1 MQQDKIVVGLDIGTT
16 KICAL
21 VGRKNEYGKL
31 EIMGMGTAVSDG
43 VQRGIV
49 LNIDKTVEAIKRAIR
64 QAEEQSGIDIGV
76 VNVGIAGQHIKS
88 LQHNGSI
95 TRPSGDN
102 EITQDD
108 VNRLTA
114 DMYRLVTPPGSQII
128 HVMPQDYKVD
138 FEGGVTDPVG
148 MAGVRLEG
156 NFHIITAQ
164 SSAINNINK
173 CVTKAGLAISDL
185 ILEPLASSVSVL
197 SDEEKE
203 AGVALVDIGGGTTDL
218 AVFKDGI
225 IRHAAVLPFGGNVI
239 TQDIKQGCNVT
250 PNQAEQLKVK
260 FGKAIAEEASDYE
273 IVSIPGLPN
282 RPPKEVSLKN
292 LAYIIEAR
300 MSEIIELVYAEIYR
314 MGLHEHLSA
323 GIVLTGGGSQLQN
336 LEQLTEYLTGLD
348 TRIGYPNQHLGKS
361 KVEAVKS
368 PMHATGVGLVLAGY
382 QAQDE
387 RNNAR
392 PGYAEEELSSYSYQ
406 PAPAAPAPLAAPV
419 IPSFTAAPAPVV
431 PAATVPAAPEEP
443 KAPKGPSKFG
453 SYLGDITR
461 KLKGILIDDFDDK
474 QY

>member
-1 MQQDKIVVGLDIGTT
+1 
-16 KICAL
+16 
-21 VGRKNEYGKL
+21 
-31 EIMGMGTAVSDG
+31 
-43 VQRGIV
+43 
-49 LNIDKTVEAIKRAIR
+49 
-64 QAEEQSGIDIGV
+64 
-76 VNVGIAGQHIKS
+76 
-88 LQHNGSI
+88 
-95 TRPSGDN
+95 
-102 EITQDD
+102 
-108 VNRLTA
+108 
-114 DMYRLVTPPGSQII
+114 
-128 HVMPQDYKVD
+128 
-138 FEGGVTDPVG
+138 
-148 MAGVRLEG
+148 
-156 NFHIITAQ
+156 
-164 SSAINNINK
+164 
-173 CVTKAGLAISDL
+173 
-185 ILEPLASSVSVL
+185 
-197 SDEEKE
+197 
-203 AGVALVDIGGGTTDL
+203 DIGGGTTDL

-225 IRHAAVLPFGGNVI
+225 IRHAAVLPFGGNII

-361 KVEAVKS
+361 KVETVKS

-387 RNNAR
+387 RINAR
-392 PGYAEEELSSYSYQ
+392 PGYAEEEASSYSYQ
-406 PAPAAPAPLAAPV
+406 PAPAASAPVAAPV
-419 IPSFTAAPAPVV
+419 IPSFAAAAAPAAPAPKE
-431 PAATVPAAPEEP
+431 PEQPKEP
-443 KAPKGPSKFG
+443 KAPSKFG